1 MDSRYYTHPACPL
14 RAALSYEDVNE
25 LQLTWIFSK
34 QYNIQEQIKSFD
46 DAFYNFKDTQI
57 EFQLIT

>member
-1 MDSRYYTHPACPL
+1 M
-14 RAALSYEDVNE
+14 
-25 LQLTWIFSK
+25 

>member
-1 MDSRYYTHPACPL
+1 M
-14 RAALSYEDVNE
+14 
-25 LQLTWIFSK
+25 

-46 DAFYNFKDTQI
+46 DTFYNFKDTQI